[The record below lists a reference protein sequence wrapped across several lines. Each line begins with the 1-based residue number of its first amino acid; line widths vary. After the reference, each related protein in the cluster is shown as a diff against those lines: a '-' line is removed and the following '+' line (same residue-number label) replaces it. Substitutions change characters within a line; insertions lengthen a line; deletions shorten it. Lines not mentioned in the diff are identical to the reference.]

1 MKRPFGVFFL
11 YLCGMKKNQPLSL
24 HDAMN
29 QIACKKFPAEA
40 LLEMSKWVEIRKSP
54 WSDSFYNA
62 AVGWGHKPDG
72 SYRISDHWNFKTR
85 GKIHC
90 QTTKPIDDNVWALA
104 QFDASV
110 GMYRI
115 LKTFEQP
122 QTLLKDTYIFKIL
135 AFEIRYKKGVKVAK
149 NVGTEALKKCELS
162 FMNQFYGICEQ
173 YLVEPTQ
180 TPIFAP

>member
-1 MKRPFGVFFL
+1 
-11 YLCGMKKNQPLSL
+11 
-24 HDAMN
+24 
-29 QIACKKFPAEA
+29 
-40 LLEMSKWVEIRKSP
+40 
-54 WSDSFYNA
+54 
-62 AVGWGHKPDG
+62 
-72 SYRISDHWNFKTR
+72 
-85 GKIHC
+85 
-90 QTTKPIDDNVWALA
+90 
-104 QFDASV
+104 
-110 GMYRI
+110 MYRI